1 MSSRLHASWAFAA
14 AAILGLLITAS
25 PAFAEC
31 DIDNAIFDDDFT
43 FLDPSWGTASD
54 TFGVEDQ
61 ALVIRGNWGNVNFS
75 TQSEAANVCADLK
88 IVNAPDPDYSP
99 IGLVWWWQDW
109 DNYTYLFY
117 WSNAAY
123 IEVRRLVK
131 GQSQTLLSSDTL
143 ALKTGVGETNHIE
156 VQLRPKDATIFING
170 TQVTRFKGKPPKG
183 GGSVGVYGSS
193 PDAKPAT
200 FAFDN
205 LVVSP
210 PQ

>member
-1 MSSRLHASWAFAA
+1 M
-14 AAILGLLITAS
+14 
-25 PAFAEC
+25 
-31 DIDNAIFDDDFT
+31 
-43 FLDPSWGTASD
+43 
-54 TFGVEDQ
+54 
-61 ALVIRGNWGNVNFS
+61 
-75 TQSEAANVCADLK
+75 
-88 IVNAPDPDYSP
+88 
-99 IGLVWWWQDW
+99 
-109 DNYTYLFY
+109 
-117 WSNAAY
+117 
-123 IEVRRLVK
+123 
-131 GQSQTLLSSDTL
+131 LSLDTL
-143 ALKTGVGETNHIE
+143 ALKTGVGQTNHIE